1 MQTITLHSHVGSD
14 GILKLNVPVDAS
26 NADIEVVVVVH
37 PVNGGDPNDT
47 GWPPGFIERTAG
59 VWAGEKLV
67 REPQGEYEVREEL
80 R

>member
-47 GWPPGFIERTAG
+47 GWPPG
-59 VWAGEKLV
+59 LSN
-67 REPQGEYEVREEL
+67 EL
-80 R
+80 RGYGPGRSWSVSRRESMRCERS